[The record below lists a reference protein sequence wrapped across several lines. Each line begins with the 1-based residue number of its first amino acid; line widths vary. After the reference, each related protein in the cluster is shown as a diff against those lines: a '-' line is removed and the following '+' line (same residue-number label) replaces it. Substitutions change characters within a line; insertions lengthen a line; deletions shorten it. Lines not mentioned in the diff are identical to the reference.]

1 MRKSAI
7 YNCASTFIH
16 VLLDP
21 PCKRASE
28 VYLQAPR
35 TSYSSRRSHV
45 ARPRKTE
52 LDWSGSSKNP
62 TQSTPFVVVLA
73 LIFPSHHKPF
83 TPLHQSELR
92 WDAPWRCCSGAN
104 LRVECSRSR
113 TPRNAR
119 RYCEKVPV
127 VLLQF
132 ASGGAD
138 V

>member
-45 ARPRKTE
+45 AHRGKKKLDRPRVIQNRTKYT
-52 LDWSGSSKNP
+52 SS
-62 TQSTPFVVVLA
+62 VVVLA
-73 LIFPSHHKPF
+73 LIFPSHHNSSL
-83 TPLHQSELR
+83 PLHQKR
-92 WDAPWRCCSGAN
+92 APLG
-104 LRVECSRSR
+104 
-113 TPRNAR
+113 NA
-119 RYCEKVPV
+119 VA
-127 VLLQF
+127 L
-132 ASGGAD
+132 
-138 V
+138 